1 MNHAC
6 ADTHL
11 QENQDRESGKMKRTA
26 SPAKSDTAKA
36 IPESD
41 PLSVLSR
48 IKLAFLD
55 EYTCEK
61 RGYDPYD
68 TSRGRAPDIWMSKR
82 KRG

>member
-1 MNHAC
+1 LA
-6 ADTHL
+6 
-11 QENQDRESGKMKRTA
+11 
-26 SPAKSDTAKA
+26 
-36 IPESD
+36 
-41 PLSVLSR
+41 VLTR

-82 KRG
+82 KRA

>member
-1 MNHAC
+1 
-6 ADTHL
+6 
-11 QENQDRESGKMKRTA
+11 MKRTA
-26 SPAKSDTAKA
+26 SPAKPDTAKA
-36 IPESD
+36 VPESD

-68 TSRGRAPDIWMSKR
+68 TSTAGKPDIWSAKR
-82 KRG
+82 KRA

>member
-1 MNHAC
+1 
-6 ADTHL
+6 
-11 QENQDRESGKMKRTA
+11 MKRTA
-26 SPAKSDTAKA
+26 SPAKPDTAKA
-36 IPESD
+36 VPESD

>member
-1 MNHAC
+1 
-6 ADTHL
+6 
-11 QENQDRESGKMKRTA
+11 MKRTA
-26 SPAKSDTAKA
+26 GPAKPGAEEPVPA
-36 IPESD
+36 SD

-68 TSRGRAPDIWMSKR
+68 TSRGRAPDIWRSKR
-82 KRG
+82 KRA

>member
-1 MNHAC
+1 
-6 ADTHL
+6 
-11 QENQDRESGKMKRTA
+11 MKRTA
-26 SPAKSDTAKA
+26 RPAMPDTAKPL
-36 IPESD
+36 PESD

-82 KRG
+82 KRA

>member
-1 MNHAC
+1 
-6 ADTHL
+6 
-11 QENQDRESGKMKRTA
+11 MKRTA
-26 SPAKSDTAKA
+26 SPARLDTAKA
-36 IPESD
+36 VPEAS

-55 EYTCEK
+55 DYTCEK